1 MHKQKSIYM
10 DNVVISKKQG
20 RKSKL
25 VFLKKN
31 NEPAVSIPRRF
42 ELPDVDSFKYK
53 WKGNTLP
60 YILYYVMRNESNCF
74 WGGLPELSYYFNVNP
89 ITLKKYISILLDLKL
104 VKWDYRHNEHTI
116 SKRCL
121 VINDDPYKIT
131 VTDNDTYK
139 VRVYF
144 DSIRYDLSS
153 SRWLKDVLD
162 DLKVQEASKAISA
175 SDIHAKKTIKKQ
187 IVGGS
192 LKEVVERKVNSSA
205 RSTKHNLVNRIGIYT
220 YRKWVK
226 QNKVNDLLIRIN
238 ISDLKEEAK
247 SFIEN
252 ERELFKAKKNNQ
264 FSFISGETLCIYLG
278 KTLNKYIFKTT
289 RDDTSHMFDN
299 ATRLTTQEK
308 KDFIR
313 ENILRR
319 AIDKRELEVVH
330 L

>member
-1 MHKQKSIYM
+1 MNST
-10 DNVVISKKQG
+10 VIINNSK
-20 RKSKL
+20 RKTKL
-25 VFLKKN
+25 VFEKKSN
-31 NEPAVSIPRRF
+31 PSYVSIPRRF
-42 ELPDVDSFKYK
+42 ELPEVDNSKYK

-60 YILYYVMRNESNCF
+60 YVLYYVMKNESDCF
-74 WGGLPELSYYFNVNP
+74 WGGYPELSSYFKINP
-89 ITLKKYISILLDLKL
+89 ITIKKYVSILVKLGL
-104 VKWDYRHNEHTI
+104 VKWEYRNNEHTI

-121 VINDDPYKIT
+121 VINSLDPYIIRHSDK
-131 VTDNDTYK
+131 DTYK

-144 DSIRYDLSS
+144 DSIQYDLSNKL
-153 SRWLKDVLD
+153 WLKNILE
-162 DLKVQEASKAISA
+162 DLKLQEASKAISA
-175 SDIHAKKTIKKQ
+175 SDIHARKSIKKQ

-205 RSTKHNLVNRIGIYT
+205 RSTKYNLVNRIGIYT

-226 QNKVNDLLIRIN
+226 QNKVNDLLLRIN

-247 SFIEN
+247 SFIDN

-264 FSFISGETLCIYLG
+264 FSFISGDTLCVYLG
-278 KTLNKYIFKTT
+278 KTLNKSIFKTT

-299 ATRLTTQEK
+299 ATRLTMQEK